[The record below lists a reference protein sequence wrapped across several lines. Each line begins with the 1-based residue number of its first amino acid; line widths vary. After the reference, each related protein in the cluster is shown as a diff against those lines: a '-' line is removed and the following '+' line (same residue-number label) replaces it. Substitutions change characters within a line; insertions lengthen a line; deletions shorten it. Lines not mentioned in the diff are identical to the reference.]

1 MESLRG
7 RKIEL
12 RKQIYSLQSSLSQK
26 EEDFENKN
34 IISKIEILDAY
45 KNAKYIMAYWPME
58 NEVDITE
65 LIKRDKTKVWVL
77 PSIEDGI
84 LVLKRYKGEENLI
97 VSNYYGILEPFGDAE
112 DLHKLIDLVIVP
124 GVAFNSRGERIGHG
138 KGYYDNLL
146 PKLSNSY
153 KVGVGFSYQEYADIP
168 IDKHDFILDKVI
180 FGMK

>member
-1 MESLRG
+1 MDNLRD
-7 RKIEL
+7 RKQEL
-12 RKQIYSLQSSLSQK
+12 RKQIYGLQSSLSQK

-34 IISKIEILDAY
+34 IISKIEAIEIY
-45 KNAKYIMAYWPME
+45 KNAKCIMAYWPMK
-58 NEVDITE
+58 NEVDVTE
-65 LIKRDKTKVWVL
+65 LIKRDETKVWVL

-146 PKLSNSY
+146 PKLINSY
-153 KVGVGFSYQEYADIP
+153 KVGVGFSYQEYENIP
-168 IDKHDFILDKVI
+168 INEQDFILDKVI
-180 FGMK
+180 FGMR